1 MDGVVP
7 TGTITNVRVRSLDG
21 LDLATTLVTR
31 KSQEYQAF
39 AIRTVAKGLTTGS
52 ALGRK
57 CLVRGG

>member
-21 LDLATTLVTR
+21 VDLAATLVAQ

-39 AIRTVAKGLTTGS
+39 AIRTVAKGMTTGS
-52 ALGRK
+52 ALALE
-57 CLVRGG
+57 CLVREG